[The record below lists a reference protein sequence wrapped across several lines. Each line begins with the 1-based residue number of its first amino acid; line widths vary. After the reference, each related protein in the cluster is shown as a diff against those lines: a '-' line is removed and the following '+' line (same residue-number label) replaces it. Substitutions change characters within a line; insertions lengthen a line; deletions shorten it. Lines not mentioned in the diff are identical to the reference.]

1 MTTVSDLIAE
11 LNKFDQGLTVGG
23 AENLT
28 VAVVSQTPVLSVPAP
43 VVVEDA
49 PA

>member
-1 MTTVSDLIAE
+1 MTTVSDLVAE
-11 LNKFDQGLTVGG
+11 LNRFDGSLTVNG
-23 AENLT
+23 AESLT